1 MSRRGLWLTHTGA
14 SQSPPV
20 LGGYSPSHRHP
31 AVPTCSLGKPGP
43 ILGSATTGAARSAV
57 GGSFPTCLAEH
68 RARATGFRLWHR
80 PHELLFN
87 NRGTR
92 ALYDQDVRLLEAWV
106 CLRVRI
112 KVVEGGFRDS
122 SARSGMQ
129 GSGTV
134 ESLDQQHKASRGRFS
149 IGDGHGFKSI
159 LRGTMEFER
168 KPISKH
174 LDVEIIS
181 GMLMLV
187 VREIVRPRR
196 SCRSGRSPEACSRS
210 AARSRSANC
219 WVTTAHNGRRCSRRR
234 CSRRVLSGQS
244 DMKGCRPA
252 RVASKTTPWRSIGCI
267 DPRGSP
273 AGGAASAPRGIFLRR
288 STCKRTETQP
298 GRPPEEKPKAPERC

>member
-1 MSRRGLWLTHTGA
+1 MGHFPLA
-14 SQSPPV
+14 SQSTEREPQ
-20 LGGYSPSHRHP
+20 
-31 AVPTCSLGKPGP
+31 
-43 ILGSATTGAARSAV
+43 GSACSIIRTNCCSTTVQR
-57 GGSFPTCLAEH
+57 
-68 RARATGFRLWHR
+68 
-80 PHELLFN
+80 ELF
-87 NRGTR
+87 
-92 ALYDQDVRLLEAWV
+92 YDQDVHLLEAWV
-106 CLRVRI
+106 CQRVCI
-112 KVVEGGFRDS
+112 KVVEGGFRYS

-129 GSGTV
+129 GPGTV

-181 GMLMLV
+181 GMLLLV

-298 GRPPEEKPKAPERC
+298 GRPPEEKPKAPERLRPESRPHVGASSRAQ

>member
-1 MSRRGLWLTHTGA
+1 
-14 SQSPPV
+14 
-20 LGGYSPSHRHP
+20 
-31 AVPTCSLGKPGP
+31 
-43 ILGSATTGAARSAV
+43 
-57 GGSFPTCLAEH
+57 
-68 RARATGFRLWHR
+68 
-80 PHELLFN
+80 
-87 NRGTR
+87 
-92 ALYDQDVRLLEAWV
+92 
-106 CLRVRI
+106 
-112 KVVEGGFRDS
+112 
-122 SARSGMQ
+122 MQ

-298 GRPPEEKPKAPERC
+298 GRPPEEKPKAPGERAIAHSCGLGILSPIRTTTPCSQTSGHLDLSCASSLR

>member
-1 MSRRGLWLTHTGA
+1 MEFDWQA
-14 SQSPPV
+14 MF
-20 LGGYSPSHRHP
+20 LGGPDHP
-31 AVPTCSLGKPGP
+31 TSTKN
-43 ILGSATTGAARSAV
+43 
-57 GGSFPTCLAEH
+57 
-68 RARATGFRLWHR
+68 R
-80 PHELLFN
+80 PKLL
-87 NRGTR
+87 
-92 ALYDQDVRLLEAWV
+92 
-106 CLRVRI
+106 
-112 KVVEGGFRDS
+112 
-122 SARSGMQ
+122 
-129 GSGTV
+129 
-134 ESLDQQHKASRGRFS
+134 
-149 IGDGHGFKSI
+149 
-159 LRGTMEFER
+159 
-168 KPISKH
+168 
-174 LDVEIIS
+174 
-181 GMLMLV
+181 LV

-298 GRPPEEKPKAPERC
+298 GRPPEEKPKAPERPRRASSAVPSRAQRRRP